1 MRVRTYPTPAR
12 ALSGNSSPYQS
23 VLFSMLRH
31 GAIACCILT
40 ILETRTPYSGLPDM
54 TDTAE
59 MTQPT
64 AEKERVSPWLVLLL
78 TFACGLMAGNI
89 YYAQP
94 LVGLIAAS
102 LGVAKGAAGLIVTM
116 TQIGTG
122 VGMLFIV
129 PLGDLIESR
138 RLALTLLCIAALGLL
153 GAALSQH
160 AALFLVAA
168 CLIGLGSVAIHVLV
182 PYAAHLAPERI
193 RGRVVGNVTSGVL
206 LGIMLARPA
215 SSFVTQLS
223 SSWHTIFFLS
233 AALMAALM
241 VLLAVALP
249 PREPLSKLRY
259 VELLASMRHLVA
271 TQPVVRRRSFYT
283 GCLGAAFSLFW
294 TTTPLLLA
302 GPAFSL
308 SQGGI
313 ALFAL
318 VGVSGAIAATVSG
331 SLADRGWTRPAT
343 CVAILAVIA
352 ALLLSR
358 AAAPGAPLSLT
369 LLVVAGIVL
378 DFGVS
383 SNISL
388 GQRAIFALGAQ
399 FRSRVNGIYMTTF
412 FAGSALGSALGGWSY
427 AQGGWS
433 LTSLV
438 GLAFALAALI
448 YFVADR
454 EHFVKRES
462 PAS

>member
-1 MRVRTYPTPAR
+1 
-12 ALSGNSSPYQS
+12 
-23 VLFSMLRH
+23 
-31 GAIACCILT
+31 
-40 ILETRTPYSGLPDM
+40 M
-54 TDTAE
+54 TDNLDSTKPPAASE
-59 MTQPT
+59 C
-64 AEKERVSPWLVLLL
+64 VSPWLVLMLA
-78 TFACGLMAGNI
+78 FACGLTAGNI

-94 LVGLIAAS
+94 LAGLIGAS
-102 LGVAKGAAGLIVTM
+102 LGVAKGATGFIVTM

-122 VGMLFIV
+122 AGMLLVV
-129 PLGDLIESR
+129 PLGDLLESR
-138 RLALTLLCIAALGLL
+138 RLALTLLGIAALGLL
-153 GAALSQH
+153 GAALSQNV
-160 AALFLVAA
+160 ALFLVAA
-168 CLIGLGSVAIHVLV
+168 CLIGLGSVSVHVLV

-215 SSFVTQLS
+215 SSFVTQIS

-241 VLLAVALP
+241 VLLAIVLP

-259 VELLASMRHLVA
+259 IELLASMWHLLL

-302 GPAFSL
+302 GPAFRL

-318 VGVSGAIAATVSG
+318 VGVSGAIAATLSG

-343 CVAILAVIA
+343 AVALLAVIG
-352 ALLLSR
+352 ALLLTR
-358 AAAPGAPLSLT
+358 WVPPGAPLSLT
-369 LLVVAGIVL
+369 WLVIAGIVL

-383 SNISL
+383 SNVTL
-388 GQRAIFALGAQ
+388 GQRAIFSLGPQ
-399 FRSRVNGIYMTTF
+399 FRSRVNGVYMTTF

-427 AQGGWS
+427 AQGGWP

-438 GLAFALAALI
+438 GLAFPVAALV
-448 YFVADR
+448 YFVTDR
-454 EHFVKRES
+454 QHFAKRES
-462 PAS
+462 PAA

>member
-1 MRVRTYPTPAR
+1 MRLRQLRRDPMRDFQAPQPVYFGNANFLLKIPPMTNDIDAAKPA
-12 ALSGNSSPYQS
+12 AAS
-23 VLFSMLRH
+23 
-31 GAIACCILT
+31 
-40 ILETRTPYSGLPDM
+40 
-54 TDTAE
+54 
-59 MTQPT
+59 
-64 AEKERVSPWLVLLL
+64 ERVSPWLVLLL
-78 TFACGLMAGNI
+78 AFACGLTAGNI

-94 LVGLIAAS
+94 LAGLIGAS
-102 LGVAKGAAGLIVTM
+102 LGVATGATGFIVTM

-122 VGMLFIV
+122 LGMLLVV
-129 PLGDLIESR
+129 PLGDLFESR
-138 RLALTLLCIAALGLL
+138 RLALTLLAIAALGLL

-160 AALFLVAA
+160 VALFLVAA

-215 SSFVTQLS
+215 SSFITQVS

-241 VLLAVALP
+241 LLLAIVLP
-249 PREPLSKLRY
+249 PRAPLSKLRY
-259 VELLASMRHLVA
+259 VELLASMRHLLL
-271 TQPVVRRRSFYT
+271 TQRVVRRRSFYT

-302 GPAFSL
+302 GPAFRL

-318 VGVSGAIAATVSG
+318 VGVSGAIGATVAG
-331 SLADRGWTRPAT
+331 SFADRGWTRPAT
-343 CVAILAVIA
+343 AVALLAVIV
-352 ALLLSR
+352 ALLLAR
-358 AAAPGAPLSLT
+358 LVPPGAPLSLT
-369 LLVVAGIVL
+369 WLVMAGIVL

-383 SNISL
+383 SNMSL
-388 GQRAIFALGAQ
+388 GQRAIFSLGPQ

-427 AQGGWS
+427 AQGGWPF
-433 LTSLV
+433 TSLV
-438 GLAFALAALI
+438 GLVFPVAALV
-448 YFVADR
+448 YFVTDR
-454 EHFVKRES
+454 EHFAKRES
-462 PAS
+462 PAA